1 MMRVLEETPMPP
13 AIDFATLSLVDALDL
28 AILIEDEARER
39 YEEFADQMDLHHTP
53 DAAGFF
59 REMAINE
66 TKHGTELAQR
76 RQALFPTEPR
86 RVTRDMLWDV
96 EAPGFDEAR
105 MFMSVHDAM
114 DVALAAE
121 IKAHDYFAAALEHV
135 SNADVKALFTELRDE
150 EVEHQEM
157 VKAATARLP
166 PRSTE
171 NPDDYA
177 DEPVGQG

>member
-1 MMRVLEETPMPP
+1 MMRALEDVMPAP
-13 AIDFATLSLVDALDL
+13 IDFARLSLVDALDL

-39 YEEFADQMDLHHTP
+39 YEEFADQMELHHTP
-53 DAAGFF
+53 DAARFF
-59 REMAINE
+59 REMAVNE
-66 TKHGTELAQR
+66 TKHGTELTER
-76 RQALFPTEPR
+76 RQALFPGEPR

-96 EAPGFDEAR
+96 EAPTYDEAR

-135 SNADVKALFTELRDE
+135 TDPDVKALFAELRDE

-157 VKAATARLP
+157 VKAATAKLP
-166 PRSTE
+166 PQPEE